1 MRGVAAPCS
10 RRPISVIVAIVS
22 GAPRRVLLAVLVHA
36 AGCCSDGDRGLAPPP
51 GPRLARSCVDAPAD
65 ASRVAIA
72 GREFCDLAEF
82 AVEPVRGDY
91 HDDDDGFE
99 FDAASFAAEVDAIF
113 AASRP
118 RGWAWALV
126 DANRSAASRVVAAGS
141 GGVAVTGRDAGG
153 EDVPFT
159 TATPSN
165 IGSVTKLVAAIGLV
179 GVYERVVAEL
189 PPERRYSLRRLLAVP
204 VFELLPTRWQHR
216 YAADNGLREVT
227 IGQLLLHTSRLVS
240 DERDPDVDDNLE
252 GLARNADDPD
262 LADNKVGYSNINY
275 RLLFLIAGA
284 LLDPEG
290 MRAIEV
296 GLADACDDEFDDA
309 YLRAAA
315 VLTREHLES
324 VVFAGVP
331 GGMPATDCDPAT
343 FGGAWR
349 RAVAWAYR
357 DGDDVAG
364 ATYNSFTTNPGY
376 CSTTGGYY
384 SSADD
389 LGALLHAYHGGLIAA
404 EHRAILEGG
413 SGMGWFVLGQA
424 EVPFGDPEL
433 DATGVASLLRK
444 HGAQPIRGTDDV
456 YHASVYKLPYGHY
469 LAVTVNSGYADG
481 SSTSSRTYEL
491 VDAFA
496 AAFSLKK

>member
-1 MRGVAAPCS
+1 VP
-10 RRPISVIVAIVS
+10 
-22 GAPRRVLLAVLVHA
+22 GAPRRILLAVLVHA

-51 GPRLARSCVDAPAD
+51 GPRLARSCVEAPAD
-65 ASRVAIA
+65 AARVTIA

-91 HDDDDGFE
+91 YDDDDGFE
-99 FDAASFAAEVDAIF
+99 FDAAGFAEEVDAAL

-118 RGWAWALV
+118 RGWAWTLIQAH
-126 DANRSAASRVVAAGS
+126 RPPGSRVVAAGS
-141 GGVAVTGRDAGG
+141 GGVAVTGRDAGA
-153 EDVPFT
+153 DVPFT

-165 IGSVTKLVAAIGLV
+165 IGSVTKLIAAIGV
-179 GVYERVVAEL
+179 VSVHERVVAEL

-204 VFELLPTRWQHR
+204 VFDLLPTRWQHR

-252 GLARNADDPD
+252 GLARNAADPD
-262 LADNKVGYSNINY
+262 LGDNSVGYSNINY
-275 RLLFLIAGA
+275 RLLFLVAGA

-290 MRAIEV
+290 LRAIEER
-296 GLADACDDEFDDA
+296 LAGACDDEFDDA

-315 VLTREHLES
+315 VLTRDHLES
-324 VVFAGVP
+324 VLFAGVP

-343 FGGAWR
+343 FGTGWSR
-349 RAVAWAYR
+349 EVAWAYR
-357 DGDDVAG
+357 DGDDAAG

-389 LGALLHAYHGGLIAA
+389 LGALMHAYHGGLIAP

-413 SGMGWFVLGQA
+413 SGMGWYVRGQA
-424 EVPFGDPEL
+424 EVSFAGPDL
-433 DATGVASLLRK
+433 DATGVVSVLRK
-444 HGAQPIRGTDDV
+444 HGTQPIRGADDV

-469 LAVTVNSGYADG
+469 LALTVNSGYGDG
-481 SSTSSRTYEL
+481 STTAARTYEF
-491 VDAFA
+491 VDAFE
-496 AAFSLKK
+496 AAFSRE

>member
-1 MRGVAAPCS
+1 VSSAPQK
-10 RRPISVIVAIVS
+10 
-22 GAPRRVLLAVLVHA
+22 VLLAALVHA
-36 AGCCSDGDRGLAPPP
+36 AGCCSDGDRGIVPPP
-51 GPRLARSCVDAPAD
+51 GPRLSRSCVDAPAE
-65 ASRVAIA
+65 AERVTIA
-72 GREFCDLAEF
+72 GREFCDLEEF

-99 FDAASFAAEVDAIF
+99 FDAAGFAGELDAVF

-118 RGWAWALV
+118 RGWAWTVIQGIRPAG
-126 DANRSAASRVVAAGS
+126 SRVVAAGS

-153 EDVPFT
+153 ADVPFT
-159 TATPSN
+159 TTTPSN

-179 GVYERVVAEL
+179 SAYEHVVAEL
-189 PPERRYSLRRLLAVP
+189 PAERRYGLRRLLAVP
-204 VFELLPTRWQHR
+204 VFDLLPTRWQHR
-216 YAADNGLREVT
+216 YAADNGLRDVT

-252 GLARNADDPD
+252 GLARNAADPD
-262 LADNKVGYSNINY
+262 LGDNAVGYSNINY
-275 RLLFLIAGA
+275 RLLFLVAGA

-290 MRAIEV
+290 LRAIEE
-296 GLADACDDEFDDA
+296 GLADACDDEFDDR

-324 VVFAGVP
+324 VMFAGVA

-343 FGGAWR
+343 FGAGWR
-349 RAVAWAYR
+349 SKVAWAYR
-357 DGDDVAG
+357 DGDDGAG
-364 ATYNSFTTNPGY
+364 AYYNSFTANPGY

-389 LGALLHAYHGGLIAA
+389 LGALMHAYHGGLIAP

-424 EVPFGDPEL
+424 EVAFADPEL
-433 DATGVASLLRK
+433 DATGVDSVLRK
-444 HGAQPIRGTDDV
+444 HGTQPIRGTDDV

-469 LAVTVNSGYADG
+469 LAVTVNSGYGDG
-481 SSTSSRTYEL
+481 STTAARTYEF
-491 VDAFA
+491 VDAFE
-496 AAFSLKK
+496 AAFAGG